1 MILSEEYKG
10 RLRKLAG
17 IEDLNELDN
26 ATKYDLFDKSK
37 SRTNFNLD
45 KMKMAIENGEE
56 IGLGYQSKNSKY
68 TMPIMKYRIIW
79 PVAIG
84 YNKKGELILRGV
96 HISGQSERAARET
109 GIRSAEA
116 ENEWRLFKISNI
128 KSMWNTGRYF
138 NTQIPFYNPA
148 DKSMSSVITN
158 YDPAVAAAYQD
169 TLIQKQEE
177 QPVEPEAP
185 ETNKPQAPSANKK
198 EAPKPERAPA
208 AAKKEAPK
216 PEKKAATQP
225 KSQSNTATEEPEE
238 TTV

>member
-17 IEDLNELDN
+17 IEELTELDN

-37 SRTNFNLD
+37 ARTNFNLD

-96 HISGQSERAARET
+96 HISGQSEKAARET
-109 GIRSAEA
+109 GVRSAEA
-116 ENEWRLFKISNI
+116 ENEWRLFKVSNI

-158 YDPAVAAAYQD
+158 YDPAVASAYQD
-169 TLIQKQEE
+169 TLIKKQEE
-177 QPVEPEAP
+177 QPVEPETP
-185 ETNKPQAPSANKK
+185 ETSQ
-198 EAPKPERAPA
+198 PKAPA
-208 AAKKEAPK
+208 APNKKAQPEPKATKKEPAVAPK
-216 PEKKAATQP
+216 TQGEKA
-225 KSQSNTATEEPEE
+225 PEE
-238 TTV
+238 LEDTTV